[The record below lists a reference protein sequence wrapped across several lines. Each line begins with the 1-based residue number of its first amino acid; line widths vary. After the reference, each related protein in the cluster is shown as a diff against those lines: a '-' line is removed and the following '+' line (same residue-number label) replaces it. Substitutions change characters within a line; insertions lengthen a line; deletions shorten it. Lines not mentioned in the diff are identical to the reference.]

1 MLPLA
6 TLPLSVVSLK
16 NHGARTGLV
25 GAGLP
30 GRTLN
35 TSFLSFLLISEA
47 SDQEQRPSF
56 QGISFYFSALRPD
69 WLAY

>member
-35 TSFLSFLLISEA
+35 TSFLSL
-47 SDQEQRPSF
+47 
-56 QGISFYFSALRPD
+56 FSAHL
-69 WLAY
+69 